1 MTDLV
6 IIGTGTLAREVAKGV
21 GRINKEQGAV
31 WNLLGFVDEE
41 KTGELMDYPILG
53 KLEDF
58 LKMDRKVQFFV
69 ADMDGYVRER
79 IAKICKAAGF
89 TGASIVD
96 VEGRKGVGCTCGEG
110 SYVAYKTF
118 LSPMVKVGDFC
129 IVEWGAVVGHDTV
142 VGDYSNLGKYANLGG
157 DSVIGAHTDLG
168 FRSTIINMMNT
179 PDHCKFAAGSCVIKN
194 TTQSGYYEGV
204 PAKLVRPY
212 EGGDQV

>member
-6 IIGTGTLAREVAKGV
+6 IIGTGTLAREVV
-21 GRINKEQGAV
+21 DSIDRINAEQGDV

-41 KTGELMDYPILG
+41 KTGELKGYPILG

-58 LKMDRKVQFFV
+58 LKMDKSVQFFV
-69 ADMDGYVRER
+69 ADKDGYVRER

-89 TGASIVD
+89 TGATVVD
-96 VEGRKGVGCTCGEG
+96 VGGRNGVGCTIGEG
-110 SYVAYKTF
+110 TYLGYKTF
-118 LSPMVKVGDFC
+118 NSTMVKIGDFC
-129 IVEWGAVVGHDTV
+129 IMERGTIIGHDTV
-142 VGDYSNLGKYANLGG
+142 VGDYSTFGRFAMLGG
-157 DSVIGAHTDLG
+157 DSVIGAHTTLG
-168 FRSTIINMMNT
+168 YRCVMINLVNT
-179 PDHCKFAAGSCVIKN
+179 PDHCKFASGSCVIKN